1 MTAVTTKTLDASA
14 VAQAAAAIGPHIRRT
29 PTEKSDAISGLAG
42 REVYLKL
49 ENLQKTGSFKIR
61 GGLNALMQMDE
72 ARRANGVVTASAGN
86 HGQGVAYAARLLGV
100 PACVVLPIG
109 VPLAKLT
116 AIQRTGAETVLT
128 GESYDEAHAAALDIA
143 RERKRSYVHAF
154 DDDDVIAGQGTLALE
169 LLDDAP
175 DLDTLVVPVGGGGLI
190 SGIALAASG
199 RKTRP
204 RIVGVQ
210 AAGASAF
217 ADSFSSGKL
226 VEHPVATIADGIA
239 VARPAVRTLS
249 VAKRYVD
256 EVITVTDEAIARTI
270 VVLLERTKLL
280 AEGAGAAALAAV
292 LELDG
297 RVGGQ
302 KVGVVISGGNIDPN
316 LLGKALQQGLASA
329 GRYLAFRTWLDDKPG
344 LLHQLTG
351 ILAAEHINILHV
363 GIHRLG
369 PYAALGRVGLDVIV
383 DTRDRTHA
391 EAVLDLVRRHGFPGE
406 ELLDTS
412 PHESAGVSNLT
423 DSPQAPTRIAE

>member
-1 MTAVTTKTLDASA
+1 MTAVAVKTLDASA
-14 VAQAAAAIGPHIRRT
+14 VAEAAAAIGPHIRRT
-29 PTEKSDAISGLAG
+29 PTEKSDALSGLAG

-61 GGLNALMQMDE
+61 GGLNALMRKDE
-72 ARRANGVVTASAGN
+72 RERANGVVTASAGN
-86 HGQGVAYAARLLGV
+86 HGQGVAYAARLLGI

-116 AIQRTGAETVLT
+116 AIQRAGAETVLT
-128 GESYDEAHAAALDIA
+128 GESYDEAHAAALEIA

-169 LLDDAP
+169 LLEDAP
-175 DLDTLVVPVGGGGLI
+175 DLDVLVVPVGGGGLI

-199 RKTRP
+199 RKSRP
-204 RIVGVQ
+204 RIIGVQ

-217 ADSFSSGKL
+217 ADSFKSGKL

-239 VARPAVRTLS
+239 VARPAERTLAI
-249 VAKRYVD
+249 VKRYVD
-256 EVITVTDEAIARTI
+256 DVLTVTDEAIARTI

-369 PYAALGRVGLDVIV
+369 PYSALGRVGLDVIV
-383 DTRDRTHA
+383 DTRDRAHA
-391 EAVLDLVRRHGFPGE
+391 EQVLALVRRQGFPAE
-406 ELLDTS
+406 ELLDT
-412 PHESAGVSNLT
+412 
-423 DSPQAPTRIAE
+423 APAR

>member
-1 MTAVTTKTLDASA
+1 LVLTAKAPDASA
-14 VAQAAAAIGPHIRRT
+14 VAAAAAAIGPHIRRT
-29 PTEKSDAISGLAG
+29 PTEKSEALSGLAG

-61 GGLNALMQMDE
+61 GALNALMRKDE
-72 ARRANGVVTASAGN
+72 
-86 HGQGVAYAARLLGV
+86 
-100 PACVVLPIG
+100 
-109 VPLAKLT
+109 
-116 AIQRTGAETVLT
+116 
-128 GESYDEAHAAALDIA
+128 
-143 RERKRSYVHAF
+143 RERPLPRDHVVVIEGVH
-154 DDDDVIAGQGTLALE
+154 VRTLSLALE

-175 DLDTLVVPVGGGGLI
+175 DLDVLVVPVGGGGLI

-204 RIVGVQ
+204 RIIGVQ

-217 ADSFSSGKL
+217 AESFKSGKL

-249 VAKRYVD
+249 IVKRYVD
-256 EVITVTDEAIARTI
+256 DVLTVTDEAIARTI

-344 LLHQLTG
+344 LLHELTG

-369 PYAALGRVGLDVIV
+369 PYSALGRVGLDVIV
-383 DTRDRTHA
+383 DTRDRAHA
-391 EAVLDLVRRHGFPGE
+391 DEVLALIREHGFPAE

-412 PHESAGVSNLT
+412 PA
-423 DSPQAPTRIAE
+423 R

>member
-1 MTAVTTKTLDASA
+1 LVLTAKAPDASA
-14 VAQAAAAIGPHIRRT
+14 VAAAAAAIDPHIRRT
-29 PTEKSDAISGLAG
+29 PTEKSEALSGLAG

-61 GGLNALMQMDE
+61 GALNALMQMDE
-72 ARRANGVVTASAGN
+72 RRRANGVVTASAGN
-86 HGQGVAYAARLLGV
+86 HGQGVAFAAKLLGV

-116 AIQRTGAETVLT
+116 AIQRAGAETVLT
-128 GESYDEAHAAALDIA
+128 GESYDEAHAAALEIA
-143 RERKRSYVHAF
+143 RDRKRSYVHAF

-175 DLDTLVVPVGGGGLI
+175 DLDVLVVPVGGGGLI
-190 SGIALAASG
+190 SGVALAASG

-204 RIVGVQ
+204 RIIGVQ

-217 ADSFSSGKL
+217 ADSFKSGKL

-249 VAKRYVD
+249 IVKRYVD
-256 EVITVTDEAIARTI
+256 DVLTVTDEAIARTI

-383 DTRDRTHA
+383 DTRDRAHA
-391 EAVLDLVRRHGFPGE
+391 EAILALIRHHGFPAE
-406 ELLDTS
+406 ELLDTT
-412 PHESAGVSNLT
+412 PAT
-423 DSPQAPTRIAE
+423 